1 REKNARGPGSHVDHA
16 PDADIFII
24 GTTPILQRAI
34 DDLWL
39 QPERTPSRFRV
50 PEGLSVGARTRQ
62 IHRVKLHPGRVA
74 MTRCHPRV
82 AACLYFRRMAPGNI
96 GKGAGTVC
104 CNCGVLVEPANQLRA
119 PAQKPNRV
127 IPLKLAP
134 VERITVASAARWMNV
149 FPARVA

>member
-1 REKNARGPGSHVDHA
+1 
-16 PDADIFII
+16 
-24 GTTPILQRAI
+24 
-34 DDLWL
+34 WL

-82 AACLYFRRMAPGNI
+82 AVCLYFRRMAPGNI

-149 FPARVA
+149 FPARVAVAVPRATQRLHRAVFGLQPVPELRLRGRAEALLHS